1 MAAKP
6 DHKDSHDTYQGPK
19 RIARGTFFA
28 YMHAHDRFSPFLE
41 LFARNIAYPG
51 SLGAQLEN
59 GQKTANNWTKNGFEI
74 GSQKFA
80 AIIALRKALHATRNN
95 TNNAVC
101 ISAARAP
108 PHSSP
113 PGGAQPGVRG
123 PPAPHPHRASTR

>member
-1 MAAKP
+1 MRP
-6 DHKDSHDTYQGPK
+6 
-19 RIARGTFFA
+19 F
-28 YMHAHDRFSPFLE
+28 HDRFSTRLLHFSPVM
-41 LFARNIAYPG
+41 FAHPG
-51 SLGAQLEN
+51 SVGAKLEN

-101 ISAARAP
+101 IPAARAP
-108 PHSSP
+108 PHSP

-123 PPAPHPHRASTR
+123 PPAPHPHRASTRLSQAVTVYLPPDVARRP